1 MALTPKEP
9 EIIANEDPI
18 TPAEPTQEEIDAFF
32 EQQLEYVN

>member
-9 EIIANEDPI
+9 EILPSQTPVI
-18 TPAEPTQEEIDAFF
+18 PAEPTQEEIDAFF